1 MRWRWGIVG
10 LCLWTSLAL
19 WAQEKKVFTIM
30 SYNVEN
36 YFDYQHD
43 TLKQDWEFTAE
54 GNRHWTY
61 TKMQRKA
68 EKIAKVIAVAGGWK
82 NPAIVG
88 LCEVENAK
96 CLQLLCRKMPNF
108 PYQYVHFESP
118 DERGV
123 DVALLYDSTQ
133 FVVQHT
139 EALYVNLNQD
149 RAGEEKD
156 YTRDVLYVR
165 GATEEGDTLHV
176 FMCHLPSMLGGK
188 EASEW
193 KRQRAKDV
201 IRQKVKSV
209 LKQDEN
215 AKIVVMGDMNCSPK
229 DDLAGLHNQMLH
241 VEKKGLG
248 TEKYQGHWSCLDQ
261 IYLSA
266 SLEKNC
272 QTEIFDAE
280 WLQERDEKHLG
291 LRPKRTFNGWKYQH
305 DGYSDHLPIVVK
317 WERD

>member
-19 WAQEKKVFTIM
+19 WAQEKEVFTIM

-43 TLKQDWEFTAE
+43 TLKQDWEFTAV
-54 GNRHWTY
+54 GDRHWTY

-123 DVALLYDSTQ
+123 DVAMLYDSTQ
-133 FVVQHT
+133 FVVQHA
-139 EALYVNLNQD
+139 EALYVDLNRD
-149 RAGEEKD
+149 RADEEKD
-156 YTRDVLYVR
+156 YTRDILYVQ
-165 GATEEGDTLHV
+165 GVTEEGDTLHV

-215 AKIVVMGDMNCSPK
+215 AKIEENANIEENAKNEDTQVCCKALQSNRNRQNYEKTSRYRP
-229 DDLAGLHNQMLH
+229 LAPTQIRF
-241 VEKKGLG
+241 KK
-248 TEKYQGHWSCLDQ
+248 TQ
-261 IYLSA
+261 
-266 SLEKNC
+266 NF
-272 QTEIFDAE
+272 QT
-280 WLQERDEKHLG
+280 G
-291 LRPKRTFNGWKYQH
+291 
-305 DGYSDHLPIVVK
+305 
-317 WERD
+317 